1 MQELVREVLKYK
13 IAIISGMV
21 TKCRLSLLVLGCLSM
36 LLISGPLFFS
46 LMIKASAVTV
56 GTSSRY
62 CATGTG
68 PGTNKACIPCDIGLG
83 TGHCV
88 DTLTGWKPCPRYGP
102 IPPDCTL
109 NPFRQLPE
117 GQLPTAGGVSD
128 PGTAGIITEQ
138 PPFGFRNEPDEP
150 LGGVT
155 ITQPPFGFRNDPNLS
170 PLTGGGIV
178 EQPQPFSEAQP
189 PPPTPPPAPSQ
200 PVAPQDNQDDN
211 DEEGSLPTLENNQ
224 NVPLGS
230 TAGQPEFEQPTSD
243 D

>member
-1 MQELVREVLKYK
+1 M
-13 IAIISGMV
+13 
-21 TKCRLSLLVLGCLSM
+21 TKGSTTFLVLGCFSM
-36 LLISGPLFFS
+36 LLISGSLFFS

-62 CATGTG
+62 CAAGTG

-117 GQLPTAGGVSD
+117 GQLPTASGILD
-128 PGTAGIITEQ
+128 PGTAGVMTEQ

-155 ITQPPFGFRNDPNLS
+155 IIQPPFGFRNDPNLS
-170 PLTGGGIV
+170 PLAGGGIA
-178 EQPQPFSEAQP
+178 EQPQPFSETQ
-189 PPPTPPPAPSQ
+189 PTPPPVPLQA
-200 PVAPQDNQDDN
+200 VAPQDNQDDN
-211 DEEGSLPTLENNQ
+211 DEEGGLPTLENNQ
-224 NVPLGS
+224 NVPLGD
-230 TAGQPEFEQPTSD
+230 TAGQPESEQPTSD

>member
-1 MQELVREVLKYK
+1 MQQYGREVLKYK
-13 IAIISGMV
+13 IVINSGMM
-21 TKCRLSLLVLGCLSM
+21 TKRKSLILVLGCFSILLLSTS
-36 LLISGPLFFS
+36 LVFS
-46 LMIKASAVTV
+46 LMIKASAVTT

-117 GQLPTAGGVSD
+117 GQLPTAGGVLD
-128 PGTAGIITEQ
+128 PGTGSVITEQ
-138 PPFGFRNEPDEP
+138 PPFGFRNEPDVP
-150 LGGVT
+150 FGGVT
-155 ITQPPFGFRNDPNLS
+155 LSQPPFGFRNDPNLPKVTS
-170 PLTGGGIV
+170 DGVV
-178 EQPQPFSEAQP
+178 EQPQTAPETQP
-189 PPPTPPPAPSQ
+189 IPPLAPSQ
-200 PVAPQDNQDDN
+200 TVAPQDNQDDT
-211 DEEGSLPTLENNQ
+211 DEEGGLPTFENNQ
-224 NVPLGS
+224 NVPLGD
-230 TAGQPEFEQPTSD
+230 TAGQPESEQPTPD